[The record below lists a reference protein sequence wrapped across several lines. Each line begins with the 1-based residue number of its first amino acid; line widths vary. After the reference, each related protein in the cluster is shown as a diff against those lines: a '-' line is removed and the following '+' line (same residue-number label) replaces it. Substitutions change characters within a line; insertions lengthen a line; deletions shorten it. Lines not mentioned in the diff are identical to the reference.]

1 MPKAVL
7 LAFTGP
13 KSQAVEDEYNQW
25 YDSVHLRDVLA
36 VEGVRSATRFKLAA
50 DQMFD
55 DDAPGEYLAIYE
67 IEADDLA
74 AVGRAMQDA
83 HRRGDM
89 PVSRALRLG
98 PSLFYELVTERV
110 DATDPGD
117 SSRPAV

>member
-7 LAFTGP
+7 IAFTGP
-13 KSQAVEDEYNQW
+13 ISRAVEDEYNEW
-25 YDSVHLRDVLA
+25 YDTVHLRDVLA
-36 VEGVRSATRFKLAA
+36 VEGVRSAARFRLAD

-89 PVSRALRLG
+89 PVSRALRPG
-98 PSLFYELVTERV
+98 PSHFYEVVTERI

-117 SSRPAV
+117 SSRATV